1 MGYFPEAFDPSQVSS
16 DSFELVPP
24 GEYPAVVVEAEVKSP
39 RSGDGYMLAVRY
51 KISDGPYEGRLIFD
65 NAVIQHSN
73 ETATKIGR
81 ARIKGLCDACGVQ
94 GAVKDTDEFLFKPVT
109 IKVGIEKDK
118 AGLYEDKNR
127 ILKILP
133 AANGAHAPAAPAPV
147 AAAQAAAP
155 TSHAAPAAP
164 GSVPWRR

>member
-1 MGYFPEAFDPSQVSS
+1 MGYFPEPFDPSQLSS
-16 DSFELVPP
+16 DSFDLVPP

-51 KISDGPYEGRLIFD
+51 KISDGPHEGRLIFD

-81 ARIKGLCDACGVQ
+81 ARVKGLCDACGVQ
-94 GAVKDTDEFLFKPVT
+94 GAVKDTDEFLWKPVT

-133 AANGAHAPAAPAPV
+133 PANGGHEQPAPAQAHVASAPA
-147 AAAQAAAP
+147 
-155 TSHAAPAAP
+155 AAPAAP
-164 GSVPWRR
+164 SSVPWRR